1 MHGLTALTLVPMVL
15 GGPEFSGSLSVV
27 SSQDA
32 NVLERNQ
39 GSTLKGMLRS
49 TSYSP
54 KVDIRLDEFANNVES
69 EGG

>member
-1 MHGLTALTLVPMVL
+1 MQGLTALTLAPMVL
-15 GGPEFSGSLSVV
+15 GGPESSGSLSVV
-27 SSQDA
+27 SSQSA

-39 GSTLKGMLRS
+39 GSILKGMLGS

-54 KVDIRLDEFANNVES
+54 TVDIRLDGFANNVES